1 MKSSV
6 TRDFRER
13 FARLPPVVRARA
25 LKQFVLWQRDHWHPS
40 LHFKR
45 VGRFWSARV
54 DRDYRVLGLER
65 DGVIHWFY
73 IGPHDG
79 YEERL

>member
-1 MKSSV
+1 MKSTV
-6 TRDFRER
+6 TRDFRAL
-13 FARLPPVVRARA
+13 FDRLPPAVQARA
-25 LKQFVLWQRDHWHPS
+25 LKQFALWTRDHSHPS

-65 DGVIHWFY
+65 EGTIHWIY

-79 YEERL
+79 YEARL

>member
-1 MKSSV
+1 MKSTV
-6 TRDFRER
+6 TRDFRILFE
-13 FARLPPVVRARA
+13 RLPSGVRARA
-25 LKQFVLWQRDHWHPS
+25 AKQFVLWTSDHWHPS
-40 LHFKR
+40 LHFNR

-65 DGVIHWFY
+65 EGTVHWFY

-79 YEERL
+79 YTEWL

>member
-13 FARLPPVVRARA
+13 FARLPPDVRGRA
-25 LKQFVLWQRDHWHPS
+25 LKQFVLWQRDHGHPS

-65 DGVIHWFY
+65 DGTIHWFY

-79 YEERL
+79 CEERI